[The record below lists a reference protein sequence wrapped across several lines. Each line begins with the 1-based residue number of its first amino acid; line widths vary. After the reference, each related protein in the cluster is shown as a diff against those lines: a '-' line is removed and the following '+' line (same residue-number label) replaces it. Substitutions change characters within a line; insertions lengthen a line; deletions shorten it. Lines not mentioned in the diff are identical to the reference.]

1 MLRPK
6 ELHTRRLPPFPEAGA
21 RSEAMPPSATLRL
34 HRIHC
39 GAGDPCGMA
48 ERLLTGL
55 PGETPSFSLL
65 FCSPRVDAD
74 ALAEALAP
82 RIRGPWIGCTTAGE
96 IVGPEGYLEEG
107 ALLVCVHSPAIQAAA
122 AGISG
127 LDHFDPTDATEVVNG
142 LRAGLEAAEPMDPAR
157 HFALLLVDGLAQREE
172 RVVASLYAALAGVP
186 VIGGSAGDGLR
197 FRRTR
202 VLHGG
207 RFHDA
212 AAAVL
217 LVRCALPFEVFG
229 LHHFEPTPD
238 RLVITAADAPRRI
251 VSEINGYPA
260 AAEYARLVGVALDD
274 LNPMIFAA
282 HPVMHRIGGEFFIRS
297 IQCANLD
304 GSLTFYC
311 AIEPG
316 LVLTIGRP
324 GDIVG
329 HLEREVSRLK
339 ASLPGL
345 SLVLGCECIL
355 RRIEL
360 EMKGGVPAVERLLAE
375 LPFVGF
381 STYGEQFN
389 GIHVNQTLTG
399 VAIGG

>member
-1 MLRPK
+1 
-6 ELHTRRLPPFPEAGA
+6 
-21 RSEAMPPSATLRL
+21 
-34 HRIHC
+34 
-39 GAGDPCGMA
+39 MA
-48 ERLLTGL
+48 EGLLTGL
-55 PGETPSFSLL
+55 PAETPSFSLL
-65 FCSPRVDAD
+65 FCSPGVDAD
-74 ALAEALAP
+74 ALATALAP

-96 IVGPEGYLEEG
+96 ILAPEGYLEEG
-107 ALLVCVHSPAIQAAA
+107 ALLVSVHSPAIRAAA
-122 AGISG
+122 AGIG
-127 LDHFDPTDATEVVNG
+127 DLDHFDPTDATEIVHG
-142 LRAGLEAAEPMDPAR
+142 LRAGLESGESLDPAH
-157 HFALLLVDGLAQREE
+157 HFALLLIDGLAQREE
-172 RVVASLYAALAGVP
+172 RVVASLYTALGGVP

-202 VLHGG
+202 ILHGG
-207 RFHDA
+207 HFHDA

-229 LHHFEPTPD
+229 HHHFEPTPD
-238 RLVITAADAPRRI
+238 RLVITGADASRRI

-260 AAEYARLVGVALDD
+260 AAEYARLVGVPLGE
-274 LNPMIFAA
+274 LNPMVFAA
-282 HPVMHRIGGEFFIRS
+282 HPVMHRNGGEFFIRS
-297 IQCANLD
+297 IQCANPD

-311 AIEPG
+311 AIEEG

-329 HLEREVSRLK
+329 HLQREVSRLK
-339 ASLPGL
+339 SALPGL
-345 SLVLGCECIL
+345 SLVLGCDCVL

-360 EMKGGVPAVERLLAE
+360 EARGGIPAVEELLKD

-399 VAIGG
+399 VAIGGRNP

>member
-1 MLRPK
+1 
-6 ELHTRRLPPFPEAGA
+6 
-21 RSEAMPPSATLRL
+21 
-34 HRIHC
+34 
-39 GAGDPCGMA
+39 MA
-48 ERLLTGL
+48 ERLLNGL
-55 PGETPSFSLL
+55 GGETPSFSLL
-65 FCSPRVDAD
+65 FCSPGVDAD
-74 ALAEALAP
+74 ALAEALVP
-82 RIRGPWIGCTTAGE
+82 RIRGPWIGCTTSGE
-96 IVGPEGYLEEG
+96 IVAPEVYLEDG

-122 AGISG
+122 AGINR

-142 LRAGLEAAEPMDPAR
+142 LRARLEADEPLDPAR

-172 RVVASLYAALAGVP
+172 RVVASLYTALAGVP

-202 VLHGG
+202 ILHGG

-212 AAAVL
+212 SAAVL

-238 RLVITAADAPRRI
+238 RLV
-251 VSEINGYPA
+251 
-260 AAEYARLVGVALDD
+260 GVALED
-274 LNPMIFAA
+274 LNPTIFAA

-297 IQCANLD
+297 IQCANPD

-329 HLEREVSRLK
+329 HLQREVSRLK

-345 SLVLGCECIL
+345 SLVLGCECVL

-360 EMKGGVPAVERLLAE
+360 EKKGGIPAVEHLLAD

-381 STYGEQFN
+381 STYGEQVN

-399 VAIGG
+399 VAIGVSTP